1 MHMAET
7 KTKPTLVTPE
17 EFFATVTPDSR
28 QAEARTLDAMFR
40 RVTGWNP
47 VMWGPTMVG
56 YGSYTYRYASGHG
69 GSSLAT
75 GFSPRKA
82 ELSVYVMPGYAEH
95 AEILS
100 RLGPHRMTKAC
111 LYIKQL
117 DKIDMSVLEE
127 LIRAGRS
134 DLEKQWPVSAS

>member
-1 MHMAET
+1 MAET

-17 EFFATVTPDSR
+17 EFFATVTPEGR
-28 QAEARTLDAMFR
+28 QADAIALDTMFR
-40 RVTGWNP
+40 RATGWNP

-82 ELSVYVMPGYAEH
+82 ELSIYIMPGEGDH
-95 AEILS
+95 GEILS

-111 LYIKQL
+111 LYIKHL
-117 DKIDMSVLEE
+117 AKIDMAVLEE
-127 LIRAGRS
+127 LIRAGLA
-134 DLEKQWPVSAS
+134 DLEKQWPVSGT

>member
-1 MHMAET
+1 MAEN

-17 EFFATVTPDSR
+17 EFFATVTPSGR
-28 QAEARTLDAMFR
+28 QADARTLDAMFR

-82 ELSVYVMPGYAEH
+82 ELSIYVMPGYAEH
-95 AEILS
+95 GEILS

-117 DKIDMSVLEE
+117 DRIDMAVLED
-127 LIRAGRS
+127 LIRAGLA